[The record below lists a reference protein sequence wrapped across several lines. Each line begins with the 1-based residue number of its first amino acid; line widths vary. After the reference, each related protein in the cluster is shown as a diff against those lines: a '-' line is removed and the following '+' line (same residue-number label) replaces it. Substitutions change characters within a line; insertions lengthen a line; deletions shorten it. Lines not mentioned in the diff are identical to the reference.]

1 MPFFHYDILLAN
13 NTHDGC
19 NILDIEDIL
28 LCIINLIVSAILS
41 FKNGSHTSNPD
52 SFPTVINGGFHD
64 KYYRDLIIGGRYDV

>member
-1 MPFFHYDILLAN
+1 MPFFHYGIFLAN

-28 LCIINLIVSAILS
+28 LCIINLRVSAILS
-41 FKNGSHTSNPD
+41 FKYGSHTSNPD

-64 KYYRDLIIGGRYDV
+64 KYYKVLNHRGRYDV